1 MDRGQRCGWSE
12 PVPWGKSAAG
22 DGTRQKSVPGGTDT
36 AAPLYVVVSL
46 AMICFPIK
54 INPVHRIQF
63 GGAQPLY
70 RSKVKQFH

>member
-1 MDRGQRCGWSE
+1 MRM
-12 PVPWGKSAAG
+12 VK
-22 DGTRQKSVPGGTDT
+22 KSVPGGTDT